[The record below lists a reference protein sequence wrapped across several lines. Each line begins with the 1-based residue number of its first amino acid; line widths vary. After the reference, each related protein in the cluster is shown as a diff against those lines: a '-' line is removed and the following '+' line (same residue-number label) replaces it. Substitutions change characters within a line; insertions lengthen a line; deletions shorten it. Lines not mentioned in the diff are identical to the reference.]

1 MAVASA
7 VVTVRLLLPWA
18 MAPAPPQRTPRS
30 SKDLPFLCHLL
41 QNTRATECLL
51 QAFRLIIFLLR
62 LSYSGSGV
70 ENETDELQLVT
81 TIKA

>member
-7 VVTVRLLLPWA
+7 VVTVRLLLPPWA

-41 QNTRATECLL
+41 ERYRMTAAG
-51 QAFRLIIFLLR
+51 AFRLIIFLLR
-62 LSYSGSGV
+62 LSYSGSEV
-70 ENETDELQLVT
+70 DNETDELQLVT